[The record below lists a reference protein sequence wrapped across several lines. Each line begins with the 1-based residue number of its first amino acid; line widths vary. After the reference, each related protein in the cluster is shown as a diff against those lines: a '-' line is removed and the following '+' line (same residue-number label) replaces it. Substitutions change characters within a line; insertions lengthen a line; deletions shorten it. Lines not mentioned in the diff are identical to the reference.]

1 MPHRED
7 ARRRQMHR
15 HMSDGGEP
23 FQTSAGVTGFIAIR
37 SGPIKV
43 GFKLLQPAA
52 MVTVLAKSLKR
63 TPGSGLSPEGW
74 TRRRRRKG
82 Y

>member
-1 MPHRED
+1 MP
-7 ARRRQMHR
+7 R
-15 HMSDGGEP
+15 HASDGGEP
-23 FQTSAGVTGFIAIR
+23 FQTPAGVTGFIAIR

-43 GFKLLQPAA
+43 RFKLLQPAA
-52 MVTVLAKSLKR
+52 MVAVLAKSLKR
-63 TPGSGLSPEGW
+63 TPGSGLGPKGW